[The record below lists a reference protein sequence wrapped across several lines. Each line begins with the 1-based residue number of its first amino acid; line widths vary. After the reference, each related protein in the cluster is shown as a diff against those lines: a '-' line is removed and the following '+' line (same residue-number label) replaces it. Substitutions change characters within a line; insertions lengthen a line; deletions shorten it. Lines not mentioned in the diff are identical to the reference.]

1 MLVTQTIS
9 IGQDF
14 GASGG
19 IVTRTLETEGKKFPP
34 GTRLSAEMTSKW
46 PLRSRIALSSAG
58 KVRFFTSEGAVPV
71 PVADQTA
78 PSSADDKALD
88 PNLGQFGGTTLTTL
102 TTGGMTFPAGVRL
115 PADMV
120 MAWPVK
126 NRYALQETGRVA
138 YFKEEAPRTRATL
151 TKSEETALKALLD

>member
-1 MLVTQTIS
+1 MLITQTVNV
-9 IGQDF
+9 GQDF

-19 IVTRTLETEGKKFPP
+19 VVTRTLETEGKKFSP

-58 KVRFFTSEGAVPV
+58 KVRFFTPEAQAPVPEQR
-71 PVADQTA
+71 PVADE
-78 PSSADDKALD
+78 ADID
-88 PNLGQFGGTTLTTL
+88 PNLGQFGGITLTPL
-102 TTGGMTFPAGVRL
+102 RTGGMDFPAGVRL

-120 MAWPVK
+120 LAWPIK

-138 YFKEEAPRTRATL
+138 YFKEDAPRTRATL
-151 TKSEETALKALLD
+151 TKSEEAALQALLR